1 MLDKKVKQR
10 IISKFKTHPTDT
22 GSPEIQI
29 AILTKEIDLL
39 IKHLKEH
46 KKDNSSRRG
55 LLRKINERR
64 RLLKYLQREN
74 IKSFNNLAKKLKL
87 KVAKKLEQEKKL
99 DEVEDEKDFH
109 EKKQKSM
116 IRKTKKKLILI
127 SLNYKPI
134 S

>member
-29 AILTKEIDLL
+29 AILTKEIELL
-39 IKHLKEH
+39 IKHLKQH

-64 RLLKYLQREN
+64 KLLKYLQREN
-74 IKSFNNLAKKLKL
+74 IKSFNDLAKKLKL
-87 KVAKKLEQEKKL
+87 KVAKKLEQERGL
-99 DEVEDEKDFH
+99 EEVENEKEFH

-116 IRKTKKKLILI
+116 IRRNK
-127 SLNYKPI
+127 N
-134 S
+134 